1 MSRRRGRVAVAM
13 MAGLALLVAVG
24 LVVSEGGM
32 RSEPQVRARLYVVFA
47 VAAIIS
53 AVATLT
59 LVRMHRRWSSL
70 RLTMLVIAGIAIV
83 IASGVVMASTTSMIL
98 DTTGIKLVLAA
109 LVLGAG
115 LGLLVALSVARPLI
129 ADLQD
134 IAAAAQQIASGDL
147 TARTGVDR
155 RDEVGELSRWV
166 DQMAARLEALEHD
179 RARDA
184 SARDHLLTALSHDLR
199 TPLASMQAA
208 VEALQDGV
216 APDPARYLAAMA
228 TDVTVLRTMVD
239 DLFVLVRLEAG
250 DQVLDP
256 MRVDLVEIV
265 DAEVETMT
273 PVALARG
280 VDVHLACD
288 GGLPVDG
295 DPQALGRVLRNLI
308 DNAIRHTPADS
319 QVQVATAADAG
330 WAVVSVTD
338 SGQGFPPEFVE
349 RAFERFSRADQ
360 ARERDSGGA
369 GMGLAIARE
378 LVLAHGGEIRVD
390 PDTPTTVR
398 VRLPLRG

>member
-1 MSRRRGRVAVAM
+1 MAM

-47 VAAIIS
+47 LAAIIS

-70 RLTMLVIAGIAIV
+70 RLTMVVIAGIAIV

-228 TDVTVLRTMVD
+228 TDVTVLRNMVD

-250 DQVLDP
+250 DQVLDL

-273 PVALARG
+273 PVALAQG

-288 GGLPVDG
+288 GALPVDG

-308 DNAIRHTPADS
+308 DNAIRYAPADS
-319 QVQVATAADAG
+319 RVQVATAADAG

-390 PDTPTTVR
+390 PDTTTTVR

>member
-47 VAAIIS
+47 LAAIIS

-70 RLTMLVIAGIAIV
+70 RLTMVVIAGIAIV

-228 TDVTVLRTMVD
+228 TDVTVLRNMVD

-250 DQVLDP
+250 DQVLDL

-273 PVALARG
+273 PVALAQG

-288 GGLPVDG
+288 GALPVDG

-308 DNAIRHTPADS
+308 DNAIRYAPADS
-319 QVQVATAADAG
+319 RVQVATAADAG

-390 PDTPTTVR
+390 PDTTTTVR

>member
-1 MSRRRGRVAVAM
+1 MAM

-228 TDVTVLRTMVD
+228 TDVTVLRNMVD

-288 GGLPVDG
+288 GALPVDG

-308 DNAIRHTPADS
+308 DNAIRYAPAES
-319 QVQVATAADAG
+319 RVQVATAADAS

>member
-1 MSRRRGRVAVAM
+1 MAVL
-13 MAGLALLVAVG
+13 AGVALLVAVG

-47 VAAIIS
+47 VAALVS
-53 AVATLT
+53 AVATLA

-83 IASGVVMASTTSMIL
+83 IASGVVMASTTTMIL

-134 IAAAAQQIASGDL
+134 IAGAAQQIAAGDL
-147 TARTGVDR
+147 SARTGVDR

-166 DQMAARLEALEHD
+166 DQMAARLEALERE
-179 RARDA
+179 RASDA
-184 SARDHLLTALSHDLR
+184 RARDHLLTALSHDLR

-208 VEALQDGV
+208 IEALEDGV

-228 TDVTVLRTMVD
+228 TDVTVLRDMVD

-250 DQVLDP
+250 DQVLDL

-273 PVALARG
+273 PVARAQA
-280 VDVHLACD
+280 VDLHLVCD
-288 GGLPVDG
+288 RALPVDG
-295 DPQALGRVLRNLI
+295 DPQALGRVMRNLV
-308 DNAIRHTPADS
+308 DNAIRYTPADAR
-319 QVQVATAADAG
+319 VQVAAAADGG
-330 WAVVSVTD
+330 WATVTVTD
-338 SGQGFPPEFVE
+338 GGQGFPPEFIE

-360 ARERDSGGA
+360 ARERDSGGT
-369 GMGLAIARE
+369 GLGLAIARE
-378 LVLAHGGEIRVD
+378 LVVAHGGEIWVD
-390 PDTPTTVR
+390 PDTATTVNL
-398 VRLPLRG
+398 RLPLRT

>member
-1 MSRRRGRVAVAM
+1 M

-47 VAAIIS
+47 LAAIIS

-70 RLTMLVIAGIAIV
+70 RLTMVVIAGIAIV

-228 TDVTVLRTMVD
+228 TDVTVLRNMVD

-250 DQVLDP
+250 DQVLDL

-273 PVALARG
+273 PVALAQG

-288 GGLPVDG
+288 GALPVDG

-308 DNAIRHTPADS
+308 DNAIRYAPADS
-319 QVQVATAADAG
+319 RVQVATAADAG

-390 PDTPTTVR
+390 PDTTTTVR